1 MTTITWPTVKDK
13 EVTDAI
19 RGAIGRDVTFWTIAS
34 TSGCSQAGC
43 DLDPITNTSTNS
55 FCPVC
60 SGAYYIYTYSGSI
73 INAHVT
79 WGYSEQMG
87 WVTGGQL
94 DEGECR
100 VQIEYTPANVIIVDS
115 TKWVTVDNRTMQIVK
130 KIYRGIQLI
139 NRILIDLIE
148 KEY

>member
-1 MTTITWPTVKDK
+1 MVN
-13 EVTDAI
+13 AI
-19 RGAIGRDVTFWTIAS
+19 RDVIGRNVTFWYIAS
-34 TSGCSQAGC
+34 TSECAEPNCS
-43 DLDPITNTSTNS
+43 LDPVTNTSTNS

-60 SGAYYIYTYSGSI
+60 SGHYYIYTYSGED

-79 WGYSEQMG
+79 WGFSEQLG

-100 VQIEYTPANVIIVDS
+100 VQIEHTAHNVYVVDNA
-115 TKWVTVDNRTMQIVK
+115 KWVTVDGRIMQIVK
-130 KIYRGIQLI
+130 KLYRGVQSI

-148 KEY
+148 KEYES

>member
-1 MTTITWPTVKDK
+1 MTTISWPTAHDK

-19 RGAIGRDVTFWTIAS
+19 REAIGRDVTFWYLAGT
-34 TSGCSQAGC
+34 TPCTEPTCS
-43 DLDPITNTSTNS
+43 LDPVTNTSTNS
-55 FCPVC
+55 FCAVC
-60 SGAYYIYTYSGSI
+60 SGLYNIPIYSGAV

-79 WGYSEQMG
+79 WGYSEQLG

-100 VQIEYTPANVIIVDS
+100 VQIEYTPANVTIVNT
-115 TKWVTVDNRTMQIVK
+115 TKWVEVDSRIMQIIK
-130 KIYRGIQLI
+130 KIYRGVQSI

-148 KEY
+148 KGV